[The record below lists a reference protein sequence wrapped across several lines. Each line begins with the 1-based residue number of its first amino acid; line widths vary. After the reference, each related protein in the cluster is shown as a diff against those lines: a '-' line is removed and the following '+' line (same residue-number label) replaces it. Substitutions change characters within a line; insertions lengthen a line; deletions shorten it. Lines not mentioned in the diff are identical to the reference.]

1 MAWFEI
7 VSGALPVLVKVKF
20 CAALVVPTHWLGKVK
35 SLEDRLTSGTCRR
48 TENVA
53 EPGPGPVTKSS
64 VPSLLKSA
72 TATVA
77 GFGPAANAVGARNV
91 PSPLPKRMLMKPG

>member
-1 MAWFEI
+1 MARFEI
-7 VSGALPVLVKVKF
+7 VNGALPVLVKVKF
-20 CAALVVPTHWLGKVK
+20 CVALVVPTHWLGKVK
-35 SLEDRLTSGTCRR
+35 SVEDRLTAGTCSS

-53 EPGPGPVTKSS
+53 EPGPGTEPVTKSS

-77 GFGPAANAVGARNV
+77 GFGPATKAVGAWKV
-91 PSPLPKRMLMKPG
+91 PSPLPKRMLM